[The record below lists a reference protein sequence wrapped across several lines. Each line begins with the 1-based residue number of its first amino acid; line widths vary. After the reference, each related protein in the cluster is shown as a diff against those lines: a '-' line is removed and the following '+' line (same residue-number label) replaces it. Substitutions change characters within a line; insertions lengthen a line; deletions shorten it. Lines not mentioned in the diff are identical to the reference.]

1 MLGKE
6 MLRGPRASVVNPLWN
21 HYRCADGKWISLG
34 MPDADRY
41 WKTLCAALGLGELAE
56 APKFA
61 DYRRRAENAEELIA
75 IMDRKF
81 VERPRE
87 EWLAVLKE
95 NGNLI
100 VSVLNT
106 ISDLLDDPQVVAN
119 EYIVDYEH
127 PKFGAM
133 KLLGLPIRF
142 HETPGN
148 ARGHAPTL
156 GQHTEEVLRETLGYS
171 AAEVRRLRDTGVI

>member
-1 MLGKE
+1 
-6 MLRGPRASVVNPLWN
+6 
-21 HYRCADGKWISLG
+21 

-56 APKFA
+56 AQKFA
-61 DYRRRAENAEELIA
+61 NYKKRAENAADLIA

-81 VERPRE
+81 AERPRA
-87 EWLAVLKE
+87 EWLAILKK

-100 VSVLNT
+100 VSILNSIT
-106 ISDLLDDPQVVAN
+106 DLPDDPQVTAN
-119 EYIVDYEH
+119 EYVVDYEH

-142 HETPGN
+142 RKTPGN
-148 ARGHAPTL
+148 ARGHAPAL
-156 GQHTEEVLRETLGYS
+156 GQHTEEVLRDTLGYS
-171 AAEVRRLRDTGVI
+171 TAEVERLRDSGVI